1 MVKSMSKRKRMIRG
15 AVVFMTLAAVA
26 VLVRAIMRKRRRPRI
41 TYGPMHER
49 DRIRFDYLNQKIWQC
64 DVTCRNM
71 LRFDRGPFFRLCDI
85 LRDRKLLEDSVH
97 LTVEQQ
103 VAMFLHTI
111 GHNLRNRVVATNFGR
126 SFSTTSI
133 YFRAVLHAI
142 GELRNDYIRPPSLEI
157 PTKIAGNHRFDPY
170 FKVIPNIRPLY
181 LSIVNLEH
189 EN

>member
-1 MVKSMSKRKRMIRG
+1 
-15 AVVFMTLAAVA
+15 
-26 VLVRAIMRKRRRPRI
+26 
-41 TYGPMHER
+41 
-49 DRIRFDYLNQKIWQC
+49 
-64 DVTCRNM
+64 
-71 LRFDRGPFFRLCDI
+71 
-85 LRDRKLLEDSVH
+85 
-97 LTVEQQ
+97 
-103 VAMFLHTI
+103 MFLHTI